1 MADIEPTYYNVAPM
15 DVNGVNQGDILKAI
29 YNLSEAVIAICNNLD
44 ADSGTLGT
52 DYMSKI
58 GTNLETAMANLHT
71 PPSGGT
77 T

>member
-1 MADIEPTYYNVAPM
+1 MALEPTYYNVDPM
-15 DVNGVNQGDILKAI
+15 DVNGVNQGDVMKAI
-29 YNLSEAVIAICNNLD
+29 YNLWKALAAALYNLD
-44 ADSGTLGT
+44 EDNGTLGT

-58 GTNLETAMANLHT
+58 GTDLNTAMANFHT

>member
-15 DVNGVNQGDILKAI
+15 DVNGVNQGDIL
-29 YNLSEAVIAICNNLD
+29 
-44 ADSGTLGT
+44 
-52 DYMSKI
+52 
-58 GTNLETAMANLHT
+58 LETAMANLHT